1 MCMND
6 SGMDGSDRTREITL
20 EVGEKE
26 WERINRRLRLTKEAT
41 DLSAEEVARRYLE
54 YGMLYH
60 EKAIRR

>member
-1 MCMND
+1 MKVV
-6 SGMDGSDRTREITL
+6 GMDGSDRTRKITV

-41 DLSAEEVARRYLE
+41 DLSVEEVARRYLE

-60 EKAIRR
+60 KKAIRR

>member
-1 MCMND
+1 
-6 SGMDGSDRTREITL
+6 MDGSDRTREITV

-26 WERINRRLRLTKEAT
+26 RDRINRRLRLAEEAT
-41 DLSAEEVARRYLE
+41 ELSAEEVARRYLR